1 MNKKVLFVVGSLREK
16 SFNRTVAEYISKR
29 LEEKGIETSFLDY
42 SKLPFMN
49 QDIEFPAPIEV
60 EKVRNYVKGADALW
74 IVTPEYNGSVPGALK
89 NFLDWISRPV
99 VKGNFGAP
107 EFVKGKLVAVS
118 GVAGKSEASFV
129 ITEISGLLTRMGL
142 NLLEEKVGL
151 SLPAEAF
158 QTGVFNLSDEQK
170 AKLDNEVKIFIEK
183 L

>member
-42 SKLPFMN
+42 SKLPFMS
-49 QDIEFPAPIEV
+49 QDVEFPAPIEV
-60 EKVRNYVKGADALW
+60 EKVRNDVKGADALW

-118 GVAGKSEASFV
+118 GVAGKIRSF
-129 ITEISGLLTRMGL
+129 TCNYRD
-142 NLLEEKVGL
+142 K
-151 SLPAEAF
+151 
-158 QTGVFNLSDEQK
+158 
-170 AKLDNEVKIFIEK
+170 
-183 L
+183 

>member
-1 MNKKVLFVVGSLREK
+1 M
-16 SFNRTVAEYISKR
+16 
-29 LEEKGIETSFLDY
+29 
-42 SKLPFMN
+42 P
-49 QDIEFPAPIEV
+49 DI
-60 EKVRNYVKGADALW
+60 
-74 IVTPEYNGSVPGALK
+74 
-89 NFLDWISRPV
+89 

-151 SLPAEAF
+151 SLLAEAF
-158 QTGVFNLSDEQK
+158 QTGVFNLSDEQRV
-170 AKLDNEVKIFIEK
+170 KLDKEIKAFMEK

>member
-1 MNKKVLFVVGSLREK
+1 MSKKVLFIVGSLREK
-16 SFNRTVAEYISKR
+16 SFNRTVAEYVSKK
-29 LEEKGIETSFLDY
+29 LEEKGIVTTFLDY
-42 SKLPFMN
+42 SKLPFFN
-49 QDIEFPAPIEV
+49 QDTEFPVPNEV
-60 EKVRNYVKGADALW
+60 EKVRTDVKAVNALW

-99 VKGNFGAP
+99 VQGNFGAP

-129 ITEISGLLTRMGL
+129 ISQISELLTRMGL

-151 SLPAEAF
+151 ALPAEAF
-158 QTGVFNLSDEQK
+158 QTGIFNLSDEQK
-170 AKLDNEVKIFIEK
+170 TKLDNEIKLFVEK

>member
-1 MNKKVLFVVGSLREK
+1 MSKKVLFVVGSLREK
-16 SFNRTVAEYISKR
+16 SFNRTVAEYISKK
-29 LEEKGIETSFLDY
+29 LEEKGIEISFLDY
-42 SKLPFMN
+42 SKLPFN
-49 QDIEFPAPIEV
+49 D
-60 EKVRNYVKGADALW
+60 VKNADALW
-74 IVTPEYNGSVPGALK
+74 IVTPEYNGSVPGPLK

-118 GVAGKSEASFV
+118 GAAGKSEASLV
-129 ITEISGLLTRMGL
+129 IGEITGLLTRMGL

-151 SLPAEAF
+151 VLPAEAF

-170 AKLDNEVKIFIEK
+170 AKLNNEVKLFVGK

>member
-1 MNKKVLFVVGSLREK
+1 MHVCRGNWTKDESVLLEGAYDKLGKFFDSLKVDML
-16 SFNRTVAEYISKR
+16 A
-29 LEEKGIETSFLDY
+29 LEFSTPS
-42 SKLPFMN
+42 
-49 QDIEFPAPIEV
+49 EV
-60 EKVRNYVKGADALW
+60 EKVRNDVKGADALW

-107 EFVKGKLVAVS
+107 EFVKGKLVAIS
-118 GVAGKSEASFV
+118 GAAGKSEASLV
-129 ITEISGLLTRMGL
+129 IGEITGLLTRMGL

-151 SLPAEAF
+151 VLPADAF

-170 AKLDNEVKIFIEK
+170 AKLDNEVKLFVEK